1 MITNFPQF
9 LCAPLTIGELCHL
22 SLDIHVKSHMRFFI
36 KLRRGERP
44 EEVARVKRAKEL
56 ETSLEE
62 YISDEAKDML
72 QKQLEDFDNRW
83 EDVTSKVDEALKDN
97 AIVRYSIALLL
108 VLVSFG
114 ATTNTIRD
122 EPW

>member
-1 MITNFPQF
+1 M
-9 LCAPLTIGELCHL
+9 
-22 SLDIHVKSHMRFFI
+22 
-36 KLRRGERP
+36 
-44 EEVARVKRAKEL
+44 KRAKEL

-62 YISDEAKDML
+62 HISDEAKDVL

-83 EDVTSKVDEALKDN
+83 QDVTSKMDEALKDN

-108 VLVSFG
+108 VLLSFC
-114 ATTNTIRD
+114 TTTDTIRD

>member
-1 MITNFPQF
+1 
-9 LCAPLTIGELCHL
+9 
-22 SLDIHVKSHMRFFI
+22 MRFFI

-44 EEVARVKRAKEL
+44 EEVARVTRAKEL

-83 EDVTSKVDEALKDN
+83 EDVTSKMDEALKDN

-108 VLVSFG
+108 LVLVSFC
-114 ATTNTIRD
+114 TTTDTIRD
-122 EPW
+122 EP